1 MKTEERVTELEIRLT
16 HLESGL
22 DEITRVLLER
32 DRAFEVLRRE
42 HTQLRKRLRDMERSS
57 GGADAMAHEPPPH
70 Y

>member
-32 DRAFEVLRRE
+32 DRAFEALRRE
-42 HTQLRKRLRDMERSS
+42 HTQLRQRLRDLERTT
-57 GGADAMAHEPPPH
+57 GGSDATAHEPPPH